1 MLHQWIF
8 MPKKRFEKLNAL
20 QLEFQRLSSNTVRTK
35 KLQELHKSIYIAAKQ
50 SHLERKRRKTLAR
63 ESRPLEPVS
72 NLRDSSVRLPENEG
86 LVDLLDGNLELNT
99 SLISERILVKS
110 FGYEELCIG
119 LLFGFLIGI
128 QLGIELGI
136 WKY

>member
-1 MLHQWIF
+1 
-8 MPKKRFEKLNAL
+8 MPKKRSKKLNAI
-20 QLEFQRLSSNTVRTK
+20 QLEFQRLIGDTARTK
-35 KLQELHKSIYIAAKQ
+35 KLQELHRGVYSAAEQ
-50 SHLERKRRKTLAR
+50 SHLERRRRKTLAIAR
-63 ESRPLEPVS
+63 SRVP
-72 NLRDSSVRLPENEG
+72 NLRDSSVRLPENESQ
-86 LVDLLDGNLELNT
+86 VDLLGDNLELNT
-99 SLISERILVKS
+99 SLISERISVKS

>member
-1 MLHQWIF
+1 
-8 MPKKRFEKLNAL
+8 MPKKRSKKLNAI
-20 QLEFQRLSSNTVRTK
+20 QLEFQRLSSNTARTK
-35 KLQELHKSIYIAAKQ
+35 KLQELHRSVYIAAEQ
-50 SHLERKRRKTLAR
+50 SHLERKRRKTLAIA
-63 ESRPLEPVS
+63 SRLQEPVP
-72 NLRDSSVRLPENEG
+72 NHRDSSVRLPENEG
-86 LVDLLDGNLELNT
+86 LVNLLGDNLELNA
-99 SLISERILVKS
+99 SLISERISVKS

>member
-1 MLHQWIF
+1 
-8 MPKKRFEKLNAL
+8 
-20 QLEFQRLSSNTVRTK
+20 
-35 KLQELHKSIYIAAKQ
+35 
-50 SHLERKRRKTLAR
+50 LERRRRKTLAIAR
-63 ESRPLEPVS
+63 SRVP
-72 NLRDSSVRLPENEG
+72 NLRDSSVRLSENESQ
-86 LVDLLDGNLELNT
+86 VDLLGDNLELNN
-99 SLISERILVKS
+99 SVISERIPVKS